1 MLLGFRTQIKVKKS
15 QLEILAKHAGTARH
29 AWNQGLGLC
38 QEVLAYNKI
47 NPESKIKFP
56 TAIDLHKW
64 LVASV
69 KVENPWY
76 YEVSKCVGQYALRHL
91 SDAFKDL
98 FRKTKGFPKFKK
110 KGRND
115 SFTLDGAITVNHQ
128 KIKVPV
134 IGWLNTYERLPQGV
148 KPKSVTISRQAD
160 RWFISFKIEVE
171 PQDTPKH
178 VEAIGVDLGLLR
190 FATLSTSEKIDSPR
204 PYKALEKQ
212 LAKLQWR
219 NRNKQLCSSNWKKAQ
234 IKIARLHARIGSIR
248 KDFIH
253 KITTK
258 LAKSH
263 GEIAIEDLN
272 VSGMV
277 QNGKLSKAISDS
289 GFYEFRRQLEY
300 KTKLYGSK
308 LVLADRWFASSKTCN
323 NCGSRKKSLSLSER
337 VFTCSDCNFEIDR
350 DLNAALNL
358 VRLVQPEVTPVNW
371 KAPKPQVETGSF
383 C

>member
-1 MLLGFRTQIKVKKS
+1 MLLGFKTQIKVKRS

-29 AWNQGLGLC
+29 AWNQGLALC
-38 QEVLAYNKI
+38 KELLDYNKA

-91 SDAFKDL
+91 SESFKQF
-98 FRKTKGFPKFKK
+98 FRKVKGFPNFKK

-115 SFTLDGAITVNHQ
+115 SFTLDGSITVDYQ

-134 IGWLNTYERLPQGV
+134 IGWLKTYENLPQGI

-160 RWFISFKIEVE
+160 KWFISFKSEVE
-171 PQDTPKH
+171 PQDTPKTL
-178 VEAIGVDLGLLR
+178 EAVGVDLGLLR
-190 FATLSTSEKIDSPR
+190 LATLSTSEEVDSPR
-204 PYKALEKQ
+204 PYRALEKK
-212 LAKLQWR
+212 LAMKQWR
-219 NRNKQLCSSNWKKAQ
+219 NRNKQLHSSNWKKAQ
-234 IKIARLHARIGSIR
+234 IKIAKLHAHIGNIR

-253 KITTK
+253 KLTTK
-258 LAKSH
+258 IAKNHSK
-263 GEIAIEDLN
+263 IIIENLN
-272 VSGMV
+272 VSGML

-289 GFYEFRRQLEY
+289 GFYEFRKQLEY
-300 KTKLYGSK
+300 KTQIYRSE
-308 LVLADRWFASSKTCN
+308 LVLADRWFPSSKTCF
-323 NCGSRKKSLSLSER
+323 NCQQVKDKLPLSVR
-337 VFTCSDCNFEIDR
+337 VFECQCGWSCDR
-350 DLNAALNL
+350 DLNASYNL
-358 VRLVQPEVTPVNW
+358 VRQVLPEFTPTDKKEPTPLVEV
-371 KAPKPQVETGSF
+371 GSF